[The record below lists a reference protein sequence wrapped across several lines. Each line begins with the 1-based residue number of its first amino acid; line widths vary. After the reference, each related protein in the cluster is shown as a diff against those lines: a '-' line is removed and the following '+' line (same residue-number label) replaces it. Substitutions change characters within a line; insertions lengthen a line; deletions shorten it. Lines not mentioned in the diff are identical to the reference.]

1 MLVCLITSNCIYVCC
16 IFDLFINLYH
26 AVAFFAAN
34 KDVYNVSFQVV
45 PGEHERLI
53 SIIFLC
59 VEQLRRLRHSVQQ
72 PHEKGCFVVSRFFE
86 VSATT
91 PPGDVIVNRSRRR

>member
-1 MLVCLITSNCIYVCC
+1 MLSAYLLIQSYYVLVCLITSNCIYVCC

-53 SIIFLC
+53 SIIFLHRT
-59 VEQLRRLRHSVQQ
+59 V
-72 PHEKGCFVVSRFFE
+72 KAITAF
-86 VSATT
+86 SATAA
-91 PPGDVIVNRSRRR
+91 

>member
-45 PGEHERLI
+45 PGEYERLI
-53 SIIFLC
+53 SIIFL
-59 VEQLRRLRHSVQQ
+59 RRTV
-72 PHEKGCFVVSRFFE
+72 KAITAF
-86 VSATT
+86 SATAA
-91 PPGDVIVNRSRRR
+91 